1 MDQSTPPKQNKGII
15 QLTDWQFLQN
25 FYRSFTRLS
34 SVQNWTA
41 IPLNRPD
48 INAIKND
55 LIRISQSI
63 ASEHPHFSNELFA
76 LKDRLF
82 IGYGCLD
89 PQVYGQIFAIIKA
102 LINEGNNPSQSIWG
116 LIHPKIQAV
125 SKKLYLD
132 GHYAN
137 AACDAFIEINAR
149 VKRMYQDV
157 NPGVVDIPDG
167 QTLMNKVFSEKE
179 PLLEI
184 CDRSND
190 TGVNIHNGS
199 RFMLAGAMAAL
210 RNPKAHANI
219 TLTAEDAM
227 RRLMFASMLMYT
239 LDGVNPCTNS

>member
-1 MDQSTPPKQNKGII
+1 MDQSTPPNQNKGII

-63 ASEHPHFSNELFA
+63 ASEHPHFSNELFT

-102 LINEGNNPSQSIWG
+102 LINEGNKNCSVSITWM
-116 LIHPKIQAV
+116 L
-125 SKKLYLD
+125 
-132 GHYAN
+132 
-137 AACDAFIEINAR
+137 
-149 VKRMYQDV
+149 
-157 NPGVVDIPDG
+157 
-167 QTLMNKVFSEKE
+167 FS
-179 PLLEI
+179 
-184 CDRSND
+184 
-190 TGVNIHNGS
+190 
-199 RFMLAGAMAAL
+199 
-210 RNPKAHANI
+210 
-219 TLTAEDAM
+219 
-227 RRLMFASMLMYT
+227 
-239 LDGVNPCTNS
+239 